1 MSDRTKLAKLILQI
15 ERDRAA
21 QAGLRTLLVANA
33 ALIMGHRD
41 ELQALKARI
50 KSKEGRWR

>member
-1 MSDRTKLAKLILQI
+1 MTDRTKLAKLILQI

-21 QAGLRTLLVANA
+21 QAGLRTLLAASA
-33 ALIMGHRD
+33 ALIVGHRD
-41 ELQALKARI
+41 ELQALRARI

>member
-1 MSDRTKLAKLILQI
+1 MTNRTKIARLLLQI

-21 QAGLRTLLVANA
+21 QAGLRTLLAASA
-33 ALIMGHRD
+33 ALIVDHRD
-41 ELQALKARI
+41 ELHALRARI

>member
-1 MSDRTKLAKLILQI
+1 MLQI
-15 ERDRAA
+15 ERVRAA
-21 QAGLRTLLVANA
+21 QAGLRTLLAA
-33 ALIMGHRD
+33 STALIVGHRD